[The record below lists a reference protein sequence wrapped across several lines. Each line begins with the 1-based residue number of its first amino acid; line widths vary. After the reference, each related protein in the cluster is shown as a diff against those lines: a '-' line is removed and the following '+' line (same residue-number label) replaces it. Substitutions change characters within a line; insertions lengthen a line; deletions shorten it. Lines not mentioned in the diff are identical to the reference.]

1 MTESREEF
9 EKYYKAAGLH
19 VKFIRWFDVT
29 VGQNY
34 EVKRVLFAVW
44 EASRRY
50 EKRSQ
55 ENE

>member
-55 ENE
+55 GNE